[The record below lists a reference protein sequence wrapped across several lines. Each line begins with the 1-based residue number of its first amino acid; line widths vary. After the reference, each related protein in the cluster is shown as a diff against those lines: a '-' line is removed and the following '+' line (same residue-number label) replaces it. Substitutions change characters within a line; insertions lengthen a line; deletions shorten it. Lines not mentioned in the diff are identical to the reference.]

1 MIPYINQ
8 ELGISQNLNSGIYVA
23 DIVKNSPADKAGL
36 KEGDVILNIDNREL
50 LKMSDLRQYIYSKVP
65 GDSVTIK
72 YMRGNKEYDV
82 SVTLVKKY

>member
-23 DIVKNSPADKAGL
+23 DVVKKSPADKAGL